1 MACAQRAAAAI
12 ILDAVSNISDGAS
25 EIKEAIEKKVQ
36 E

>member
-1 MACAQRAAAAI
+1 MACAQRAAAAM
-12 ILDAVSNISDGAS
+12 ILDAASNISDGAS